1 LILHFYNIQILF
13 LLDRNMAEASVWPY
27 GLGIAVVIG
36 LSILVQSLRKK
47 RLSKSND

>member
-1 LILHFYNIQILF
+1 MILHFDNTQILF
-13 LLDRNMAEASVWPY
+13 LFNRNMAEASVWPY

-36 LSILVQSLRKK
+36 LAILVQFLRKK